1 MLNMEKKRFLES
13 GRISNTHG
21 IRGEI
26 KIEPWCDS
34 AQFLCGF
41 EKLYIKDIPYKV
53 LTAYVHKNSVIA
65 LFEGVSDINAA
76 MRLKG
81 SLVFINREDAKLDKG
96 EYFIADIIGLPVID
110 EESGAKIGDLADVL
124 EYPASRVYVVS
135 GESEHLIPAVP
146 EFVKKVD
153 LENGAIYVRLIEG
166 M

>member
-1 MLNMEKKRFLES
+1 MEKKRFLES

-21 IRGEI
+21 IRGEV

-34 AQFLCGF
+34 ADFLCGF
-41 EKLYIKDIPYKV
+41 KKLYINNNPFNV
-53 LTAYVHKNSVIA
+53 LASYVHKKSVIA

-81 SLVFINREDAKLDKG
+81 STVYIDREDVKLGKG

-110 EESGAKIGDLADVL
+110 EESGEKIGELADVL

-135 GESEHLIPAVP
+135 GEKERLIPAVP

-153 LENGAIYVRLIEG
+153 LESGAIYVRLIEG